1 LTNIESGELQYP
13 VFLRLIPYGMKQNS
27 RLFLLFI
34 LSTLCSTEMMAKKV
48 KDPYWQQRAKYK
60 IDARLNTDNHLISG
74 KEEIVYYNNSPET
87 IDRVYFHLYFNA
99 FRPGS
104 SMDVRSRVIADPDG
118 RVGSRILNLKTDEQG
133 AMHVISFKQNGK
145 SAISMMESETI
156 LEIILPQP
164 IKPGGKS
171 TFELAFEGQ
180 VPIQVRRSGRDNK
193 EGIDYSMSQWY
204 PKLCEYDSWGWH
216 TDTYIGRE
224 FYGVW
229 SDFEVNITISSEYV
243 LGATGVLQNGDE
255 IGFGYENTPGKV
267 KSNSSNGKP
276 KPFQTWRWKAEN
288 VHDFMW
294 AADPDYRHDKMQ
306 VPGGPMMHFLYQ
318 DTPEYG
324 QTWRDAQAL
333 MVKGFEFLSQKFG
346 QYPYPQ
352 FSVIQGGDGGMEY
365 PMATLVTGNRKA
377 PSLVGVVMHEGAHA
391 WYHGVLGFNESK
403 YFWMDEGFTS
413 FASGEAMDHLFP
425 LNKDDHRDA
434 YNGYLRIVK
443 DSMEESLDT
452 HADHFITNYAYGT
465 AAYSKGEVY
474 LAQLVHLIGREVFDK
489 AMLRFFNE
497 WKFKHPDDRALIRIM
512 EQESGLE
519 LDWYNEYFVHS
530 TKTIDYAI
538 DTAYEDGDGTKIV
551 LNRLGYM
558 PTPVDVWVIKKD
570 GTSSKYYI
578 PLDLTRGN
586 KQLADEKLAPVWP
599 WVYPAFGLTI
609 EEKFSDI
616 KSIEIDP
623 TMGIADVNRKNNI
636 FPPAIEE

>member
-1 LTNIESGELQYP
+1 MLFSTNIQ
-13 VFLRLIPYGMKQNS
+13 
-27 RLFLLFI
+27 
-34 LSTLCSTEMMAKKV
+34 AKKV
-48 KDPYWQQRAKYK
+48 KDPYWQQRANYK
-60 IDARLNTDNHLISG
+60 INARLNTERHLISG
-74 KEEIVYYNNSPET
+74 DEEIVYYNNSPET

-104 SMDVRSRVIADPDG
+104 SMDVRSRVIVDPDG

-133 AMHVISFKQNGK
+133 LLHVVSFKQNGK
-145 SAISMMESETI
+145 TAVSMRESETI
-156 LEIILPQP
+156 LEVILPQP

-180 VPIQVRRSGRDNK
+180 VPLQVRRCGRDNK

-204 PKLCEYDSWGWH
+204 PKLCEFDAWGWH

-229 SDFEVNITISSEYV
+229 SDFEVNITLPSEYV
-243 LGATGVLQNGDE
+243 LGATGILQNGDE
-255 IGFGYENTPGKV
+255 IGYGYEKIPGKV
-267 KSNSSNGKP
+267 KSLKKNGKP
-276 KPFQTWRWKAEN
+276 YPFNTWKWKAEN

-294 AADPDYRHDKMQ
+294 AADPDYRHDQMQ

-333 MVKGFEFLSQKFG
+333 MVKGFELMSKKFG

-413 FASGEAMDHLFP
+413 FASGEVMDQLFP
-425 LNKDDHRDA
+425 LNKDEHRDS
-434 YNGYLRIVK
+434 YNGYIRIVK
-443 DSMEESLDT
+443 DSMEEALDT

-474 LAQLVHLIGREVFDK
+474 LAQLAFLLGRDVFDR
-489 AMLRFFNE
+489 AMIRFFNE

-519 LDWYNEYFVHS
+519 LDWYNEYFVHT

-538 DTAYEDGDGTKIV
+538 DTAYEDGTGTQVV
-551 LNRLGYM
+551 LNRIGYM
-558 PTPVDVWVIKKD
+558 PTPLDVWVFKKD
-570 GTSSKYYI
+570 GTSTKYHI
-578 PLDLTRGN
+578 PLDLMRGN
-586 KQLADEKLAPVWP
+586 RALKDEVQAPVWP
-599 WVYPAFGLTI
+599 WVYPAFGLSI
-609 EEKFSDI
+609 SESMSDI
-616 KSIEIDP
+616 LIIEIDP
-623 TMGIADVNRKNNI
+623 LLGMADVDHKNNV
-636 FPPAIEE
+636 FPRPEEEIKN